1 MLPYDTIEAKTAFS
15 TIEILL
21 DKKRLFFHVT
31 NYESSA
37 SDHEFEIEIK
47 ERKIRD
53 RNMKA

>member
-1 MLPYDTIEAKTAFS
+1 MLPYDTIEVKMAFS

-31 NYESSA
+31 NYECSA
-37 SDHEFEIEIK
+37 FDHEFE
-47 ERKIRD
+47 IRD